1 MSPNEPVDPLDKSIK
16 ALTAAANSIYIR
28 KLRFPHY
35 RNLEKNT
42 ELTFTFPITV
52 LLGRNGTNKS
62 AILHALY
69 GSPIG
74 KTIADFWFETELDA
88 IPSTRN
94 GLKPSVV
101 HSYVPTGMNDAIE
114 CIKARAPRSIKD
126 PDYWEPVKPTRRY
139 GFPRNATRQPP
150 VSLNVVHLDFRGE
163 LPAFDKYFYF
173 PDPRHLA
180 ERAKYA
186 KKKGT
191 LRREYRKQDYLR
203 LRTRLLKKE
212 LENKGVPLTETELK
226 VLRYIL
232 ERDYVGGQVVRH
244 SLFHAHE
251 GWTLVFRTKEIG
263 GGYSDAFAGSGE
275 SAAALLVHNILEAED
290 KSLILLDEPETS
302 LHPRAQQRMLQ
313 FLAHQAVRKRLQIVM
328 ATHSIYLAQNL
339 PQSAIRVLMLNTSA
353 RVEVDATLS
362 ATEALH
368 EISTI
373 PSGKVILVED
383 ERAQDIVLASL
394 RAASRHAADEFKVL
408 ARPGGTSRIFRDI
421 QAHAN
426 SQRKDVL
433 VVLDGDH
440 EPAQPIP
447 PEGSLPQGEKELRKL
462 IENFTKGPNENGL
475 KLDFVDAAEMIKYL
489 EFLRRSV
496 LYLPG
501 ITPERLVWSDERAA
515 QCISNGTLPD
525 HIASE
530 SDYKKKISLLAA
542 AIPGFNESTAFHVL
556 LAAFLTN
563 DSENRRQ
570 LTQMVHDIRSRI

>member
-1 MSPNEPVDPLDKSIK
+1 MYQG
-16 ALTAAANSIYIR
+16 TCAAKHQRSR
-28 KLRFPHY
+28 
-35 RNLEKNT
+35 
-42 ELTFTFPITV
+42 
-52 LLGRNGTNKS
+52 LLGTRQT
-62 AILHALY
+62 HQ
-69 GSPIG
+69 
-74 KTIADFWFETELDA
+74 TIRLPTE
-88 IPSTRN
+88 
-94 GLKPSVV
+94 
-101 HSYVPTGMNDAIE
+101 
-114 CIKARAPRSIKD
+114 
-126 PDYWEPVKPTRRY
+126 
-139 GFPRNATRQPP
+139 RNATAASFVERRTPRFP
-150 VSLNVVHLDFRGE
+150 RRS

-339 PQSAIRVLMLNTSA
+339 PQSAITVLMLNTSA

-394 RAASRHAADEFKVL
+394 RAASRHAADEFKVSCPT
-408 ARPGGTSRIFRDI
+408 RRHFQNFSRYP
-421 QAHAN
+421 
-426 SQRKDVL
+426 SPCEL
-433 VVLDGDH
+433 T
-440 EPAQPIP
+440 AQ
-447 PEGSLPQGEKELRKL
+447 G
-462 IENFTKGPNENGL
+462 
-475 KLDFVDAAEMIKYL
+475 
-489 EFLRRSV
+489 RS
-496 LYLPG
+496 
-501 ITPERLVWSDERAA
+501 
-515 QCISNGTLPD
+515 CC
-525 HIASE
+525 
-530 SDYKKKISLLAA
+530 
-542 AIPGFNESTAFHVL
+542 
-556 LAAFLTN
+556 
-563 DSENRRQ
+563 
-570 LTQMVHDIRSRI
+570 SRW